1 MVESG
6 EALGQF
12 FLGQLI
18 EYTVLALEFIVTI
31 TIIIIVGI
39 TLALLIKTILSKL
52 RNKEEK
58 EQRREYVNQSVRHM
72 LRGLLISLDFLVA
85 SDLLKSII
93 VPTVPELTTLRKIAT
108 TDHIRKSMLPF
119 YPAAPVLASLVP
131 IQLYSTLLDPTNR

>member
-58 EQRREYVNQSVRHM
+58 EQRREYVDQSVRHM

-93 VPTVPELTTLRKIAT
+93 VPTVPELTTLAIIVG
-108 TDHIRKSMLPF
+108 IRI
-119 YPAAPVLASLVP
+119 VLSWSLSKEIESHMTQKDV
-131 IQLYSTLLDPTNR
+131 L

>member
-58 EQRREYVNQSVRHM
+58 EQRREYVDQSVRHM

-85 SDLLKSII
+85 ADLLKSII
-93 VPTVPELTTLRKIAT
+93 VPTVPELTTLAIIVG
-108 TDHIRKSMLPF
+108 IRI
-119 YPAAPVLASLVP
+119 VLSWSLSKEIESHMTQKDV
-131 IQLYSTLLDPTNR
+131 LYLVE